1 MDGKWTDSDKIEI
14 AKSLAVMAII
24 QKNYG
29 RELDVKNTI
38 KAWEFV
44 LQDYTA
50 KQVSEAMRA
59 YMRQSSDIPSPA
71 DLIKIL
77 NPPEKQITYAEY
89 KHALEQHAAEGYP
102 MFGYFGGVIKDYQK
116 QQAAES
122 GIKTRQEISD
132 GRQPDELSQ
141 KVKAILAVTYGG
153 QNGQS

>member
-44 LQDYTA
+44 LQDYTS

-59 YMRQSSDIPSPA
+59 YMRQSNDIPSPA
-71 DLIKIL
+71 DLIKII

-116 QQAAES
+116 QQASES

-141 KVKAILAVTYGG
+141 KVKGLLAATYGG
-153 QNGQS
+153 KSEQS

>member
-71 DLIKIL
+71 DLIKII
-77 NPPEKQITYAEY
+77 NPPEKQITYAEF
-89 KHALEQHAAEGYP
+89 KHALEQHAAEGYQ
-102 MFGYFGGVIKDYQK
+102 MFGYWRGVINDYQK
-116 QQAAES
+116 QQGGVSALQKALDRKAE
-122 GIKTRQEISD
+122 
-132 GRQPDELSQ
+132 DEKIQ
-141 KVKAILAVTYGG
+141 KVKEILAVTYGG

>member
-71 DLIKIL
+71 DLIKII
-77 NPPEKQITYAEY
+77 NPPEKKITYAEF
-89 KHALEQHAAEGYP
+89 KHALEQHAAEGYQ
-102 MFGYFGGVIKDYQK
+102 MFGYWRGVINDYQK

-132 GRQPDELSQ
+132 RRQPDELSQ